1 MSTKNYE
8 KGFDFRRFLVEELR
22 DSELGRRRDKLLN
35 FIGKTRKE
43 PNLEINLGFLDDG
56 KGVEKVWV
64 GFRVALVYLQI
75 FWEFFWNKKA

>member
-22 DSELGRRRDKLLN
+22 DSELGRRRYKLLN
-35 FIGKTRKE
+35 FIGKTRME
-43 PNLEINLGFLDDG
+43 RNLEINLGFLDDG

-64 GFRVALVYLQI
+64 GFSVALVYLQI
-75 FWEFFWNKKA
+75 F

>member
-35 FIGKTRKE
+35 FMGKT
-43 PNLEINLGFLDDG
+43 
-56 KGVEKVWV
+56 
-64 GFRVALVYLQI
+64 
-75 FWEFFWNKKA
+75 

>member
-35 FIGKTRKE
+35 FIGKTRME
-43 PNLEINLGFLDDG
+43 RNLEINLGFWMMG
-56 KGVEKVWV
+56 KEWKRFG
-64 GFRVALVYLQI
+64 
-75 FWEFFWNKKA
+75 